1 MAHFIITF
9 RIGSDPGYQTRYE
22 SFVKK
27 IHELGGGIGKVW
39 EETTSFASLQSP
51 LTAEALCQALYLG
64 SEFNSSSDIMVV
76 IDLDAKVKATKGKVN
91 YLTTLTATLGF

>member
-39 EETTSFASLQSP
+39 EETTSFASLQST
-51 LTAEALCQALYLG
+51 LTAEALCQALTLVW
-64 SEFNSSSDIMVV
+64 NSTHPQTSWLS
-76 IDLDAKVKATKGKVN
+76 
-91 YLTTLTATLGF
+91 LTLMQR